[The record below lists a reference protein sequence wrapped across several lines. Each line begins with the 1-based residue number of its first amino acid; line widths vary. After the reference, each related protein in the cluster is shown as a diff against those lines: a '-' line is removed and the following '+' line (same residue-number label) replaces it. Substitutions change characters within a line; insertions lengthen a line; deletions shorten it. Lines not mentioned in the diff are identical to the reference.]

1 MNYRTEKFGKV
12 KKRFQFFLLLIS
24 IIVISNLALLS
35 AGGQSDGEML
45 ALNTV
50 QEGLAPPRESSLAG
64 HGEGNWGFSSPSGF
78 KLDEGY
84 PRPRVFTPNGDIKN
98 DKVAFSYK
106 NDNLSSIVCW
116 IYDIKGSVVRQLDI
130 AGLEDEGEFT
140 WDGKDEDGNIVSS
153 GIYIYQIEV
162 EGKTINGTIVLA
174 K

>member
-45 ALNTV
+45 AFNTV

-64 HGEGNWGFSSPSGF
+64 HGVGNWGFSSPTGF

-84 PRPRVFTPNGDIKN
+84 PRPRVFTPNGDGSNEVVTFKYENI
-98 DKVAFSYK
+98 YE
-106 NDNLSSIVCW
+106 SSIVCW

-130 AGLEDEGEFT
+130 VESGEYRFT
-140 WDGKDEDGNIVSS
+140 WDGEDEQGNIVPS

-162 EGKTINGTIVLA
+162 EGQTINGTIVLA

>member
-45 ALNTV
+45 AFNTV

-64 HGEGNWGFSSPSGF
+64 HSVGNWGFSSPSGF

-84 PRPRVFTPNGDIKN
+84 PRPRVFTPNGDGSNEIVTFKYEN
-98 DKVAFSYK
+98 T
-106 NDNLSSIVCW
+106 NESSIVCW

-130 AGLEDEGEFT
+130 VESGEYRFT
-140 WDGKDEDGNIVSS
+140 WDGEDEQGNIAPS

-162 EGKTINGTIVLA
+162 EGQTINGTIVLA

>member
-45 ALNTV
+45 AFNIS
-50 QEGLAPPRESSLAG
+50 A
-64 HGEGNWGFSSPSGF
+64 SGF
-78 KLDEGY
+78 KLNEGY
-84 PRPRVFTPNGDIKN
+84 PRPRVFTPNGDGSNEVVTFEYENI
-98 DKVAFSYK
+98 YE
-106 NDNLSSIVCW
+106 SSIVCW

-130 AGLEDEGEFT
+130 VESGEYRFT
-140 WDGKDEDGNIVSS
+140 WDGEDEQGNTAPS

-162 EGKTINGTIVLA
+162 EGQTINGTIVLA